1 MRICRLILNCLSKVS
16 LKTPTGEVF
25 RRMLRVQ
32 MELIPPGR
40 RASVHV
46 LVTTPFPEVQVL
58 VALRLVR

>member
-1 MRICRLILNCLSKVS
+1 
-16 LKTPTGEVF
+16 
-25 RRMLRVQ
+25 

-40 RASVHV
+40 YANVHV